1 MATRRPETL
10 LLQPEDYICAMLAM
24 IFIVPIDVTMKEGLA
39 PAGPGKEVGNMSA
52 LHVRPW
58 WLLAEDWEILCKDR
72 CLVVML
78 SLLLAAH
85 LPKLTKDGKRAN
97 VTRLREDI
105 GDGANAVPVE
115 YSLEHGVQRPVR
127 SEGRSVGT

>member
-85 LPKLTKDGKRAN
+85 LPKLTYDFF
-97 VTRLREDI
+97 E
-105 GDGANAVPVE
+105 
-115 YSLEHGVQRPVR
+115 GVLQ
-127 SEGRSVGT
+127 E